1 MMENGNVK
9 VRLRA
14 MEPEDLELLY
24 QIENNEEAW
33 NVGVSNVPY
42 SKYVLRDYIASSR
55 NDIYEDGQVRL
66 LIDNADGITVGV
78 LDLVNFDPRSQRAE
92 LGIIIL
98 KAHRGKGYGQA
109 AIAKILDHSRKVL
122 HLRQVYAYIDADN
135 KDSIRCLASVGF
147 RETAQLKDWFFVQGE
162 FKDAVVMQF
171 FL

>member
-1 MMENGNVK
+1 

-33 NVGVSNVPY
+33 SVGVSNVPY
-42 SKYVLRDYIASSR
+42 SKYVLRDYIASSH

-66 LIDNADGITVGV
+66 LIENADGITVGV

-109 AIAKILDHSRKVL
+109 AIRRIFDHSRQVL
-122 HLRQVYAYIDADN
+122 HLRQIYAYVDVGN
-135 KDSIRCLASVGF
+135 KDSIRCLTSVGF
-147 RETAQLKDWFFVQGE
+147 KETALLRDWFFVQGE
-162 FKDAVVMQF
+162 FKDAVIMQF